1 MRQVYTESQ
10 KRKFIQ
16 ANEESSLTIRDY
28 CRLVNISPS
37 LFYQTRKSL
46 IKEEP
51 LNKKVSSSPLFHQIV
66 KPTVGSGISL
76 TLSNGIKIGLEG
88 MSMEDL
94 SRLLV
99 SMGRHA

>member
-1 MRQVYTESQ
+1 MRQVYTQSE
-10 KRKFIQ
+10 KRKFVQ
-16 ANEESSLTIRDY
+16 AYEESTLTIRDY
-28 CRLVNISPS
+28 CRLVNISRS
-37 LFYQTRKSL
+37 LFYQTRKTL
-46 IKEEP
+46 IKEES

-76 TLSNGIKIGLEG
+76 ILSNGIKIGLEV
-88 MSMEDL
+88 MNMEDL

>member
-10 KRKFIQ
+10 KRKFVQ
-16 ANEESSLTIRDY
+16 AYEESSLTIRDY
-28 CRLVNISPS
+28 CRSVKISPS

-46 IKEEP
+46 IKEES
-51 LNKKVSSSPLFHQIV
+51 LNKKVSSSSLFHQIV

>member
-10 KRKFIQ
+10 KRKFVK
-16 ANEESSLTIRDY
+16 AYEESSLTIRDY
-28 CRLVNISPS
+28 CRSVNISPS

-46 IKEEP
+46 IKEES

-66 KPTVGSGISL
+66 KPTVGSSISL

>member
-1 MRQVYTESQ
+1 
-10 KRKFIQ
+10 
-16 ANEESSLTIRDY
+16 
-28 CRLVNISPS
+28 

-46 IKEEP
+46 IKEES

-76 TLSNGIKIGLEG
+76 TLPNGIKIGLEG

-99 SMGRHA
+99 SIGRHA

>member
-10 KRKFIQ
+10 KPKFVK
-16 ANEESSLTIRDY
+16 AYEESSLTIRDY
-28 CRLVNISPS
+28 CRSVNISPS

-46 IKEEP
+46 IKEES

-94 SRLLV
+94 IRLLF

>member
-10 KRKFIQ
+10 KRKFVQ
-16 ANEESSLTIRDY
+16 AYEESSLTIWDY
-28 CRLVNISPS
+28 CRSVKISLS

-46 IKEEP
+46 IKEES
-51 LNKKVSSSPLFHQIV
+51 LNKKVSSSLFHQIV